1 MHTYPIKAAN
11 SPCLSMQ
18 LVVHVLASQ
27 SDPGPL
33 MQRKQS
39 ASAAEPSLEHK
50 VSTDAR
56 LHS

>member
-1 MHTYPIKAAN
+1 MHAYLKAAN
-11 SPCLSMQ
+11 SMQ

>member
-1 MHTYPIKAAN
+1 MHAYLKAAN
-11 SPCLSMQ
+11 SMQ
-18 LVVHVLASQ
+18 LVLHVLASQ

-50 VSTDAR
+50 VSTDAH
-56 LHS
+56 LHLRG